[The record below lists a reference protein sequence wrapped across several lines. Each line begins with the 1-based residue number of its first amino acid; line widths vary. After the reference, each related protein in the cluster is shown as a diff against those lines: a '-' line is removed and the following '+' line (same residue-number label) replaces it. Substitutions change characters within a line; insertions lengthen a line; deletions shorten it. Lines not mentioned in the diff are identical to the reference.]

1 MRDPLASHYAGAFAE
16 AVFAPDSGLSRAD
29 AGAQLA
35 DAADLVAN
43 SKPLQ
48 LALLSPA
55 VSKSRKKAIIAR
67 LADDLG
73 LHHLVRNFLL
83 VVISHRR
90 IGELRAIQKNFE
102 LIADERTGWIPADI
116 ASAKALTPPQREEI
130 ERVLG
135 HRLGKYIRAHYIV
148 DPALIAGVRAR
159 VASKE
164 YDASLRGKLEDM
176 RQRLAARL

>member
-1 MRDPLASHYAGAFAE
+1 MPDALASHYARAFAE
-16 AVFAPDSGLSRAD
+16 AVFAPNSGLSRAD

-35 DAADLVAN
+35 AAADLIAN

-55 VSKSRKKAIIAR
+55 VGKSSKKDVIAR
-67 LADDLG
+67 LADELG
-73 LHHLVRNFLL
+73 LHRLVRNLLL
-83 VVISHRR
+83 VVVSHRR
-90 IGELRAIQKNFE
+90 LREIRAIQKNFE

-116 ASAKALTPPQREEI
+116 TSAKALAPPQREEI

-135 HRLGKYIRAHYIV
+135 SRLGKYIRAHYIV